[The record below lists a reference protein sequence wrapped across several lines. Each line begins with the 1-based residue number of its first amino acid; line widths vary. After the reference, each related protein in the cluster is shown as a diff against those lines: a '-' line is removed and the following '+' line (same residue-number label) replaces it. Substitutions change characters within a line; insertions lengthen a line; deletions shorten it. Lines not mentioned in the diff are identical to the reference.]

1 MYDTFVKDSRYDCKM
16 FNLMKQVQLYDNS
29 SKSSESLV

>member
-1 MYDTFVKDSRYDCKM
+1 MYDTFVKDNRYNCKI
-16 FNLMKQVQLYDNS
+16 FDLMKQVQLYDNS